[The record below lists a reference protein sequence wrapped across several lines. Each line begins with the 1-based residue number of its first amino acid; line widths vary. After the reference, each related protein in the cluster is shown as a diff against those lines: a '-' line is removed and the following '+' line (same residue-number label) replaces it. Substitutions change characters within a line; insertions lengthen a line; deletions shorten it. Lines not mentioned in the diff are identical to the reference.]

1 MKQNGVISRQ
11 YLYLLSGDIF
21 ALVEV
26 KVLCAYLKN
35 PEG

>member
-11 YLYLLSGDIF
+11 YLYLLTGDIF
-21 ALVEV
+21 ALFEV
-26 KVLCAYLKN
+26 KVHCAYLKN